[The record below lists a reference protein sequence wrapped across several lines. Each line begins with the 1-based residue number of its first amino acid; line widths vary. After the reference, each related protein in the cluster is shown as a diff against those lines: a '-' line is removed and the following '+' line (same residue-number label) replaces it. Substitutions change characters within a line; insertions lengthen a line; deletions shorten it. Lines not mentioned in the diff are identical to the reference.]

1 MRKLIATLLV
11 LSMMLCCLPATA
23 ESTPMAFE
31 DIGIR
36 LDFGNILV
44 PLRTMLTCGRWAFS
58 VTTPS

>member
-36 LDFGNILV
+36 LDFGNVLDATSSYV
-44 PLRTMLTCGRWAFS
+44 DL
-58 VTTPS
+58 